1 MARKDPYDPEEGIID
16 LFDIVDDPEASPEP
30 EPRGALHDDGGQAL
44 PGQPEAADPETPPGE
59 ESERVVSRYPFE
71 NSDDFLEEIE
81 KTPLMT
87 LLPPKGE
94 VSALPEEPVS
104 DGAEEEA
111 PAESLGEPV
120 REDPDEALIRAFE
133 AEMAKAGAVVHGYGV
148 ETAPGMADASG
159 VPDET
164 EAPALSAG
172 AVDQAFAEM
181 HLEAQEPPVPEPAE
195 RTYAE
200 DLELLFGD
208 APVADAPQVEPSP
221 VAPEPAMEAPM
232 LVSPEGEEG
241 SKAEP
246 GLSRQAEAAP
256 EGAGEEPSEALPSSV
271 SADEVAEPLP
281 EPSGDGSDRALAF
294 VPVAVPG
301 VPVSAAVPQAEPS
314 CGHEM
319 EERII
324 RLEEALSRLNE
335 RVVALEQRADGAA
348 EQDLNVSAISGDIQS
363 LLTEGNALCGQLKS
377 LAAELGSTPSGVS
390 AEAPEAAPLPGSSAE
405 VAEEPPFPP
414 VPSRSAEIPWES
426 SSQEADPDDGPDV
439 LGLALESLER
449 RLALLE
455 SRPVQAPDAAGIVQ
469 DVLALVRVDMEKA
482 SEEQEASA
490 RALEQ
495 LERRVQELESRP
507 LPQLILPD
515 LPDTEAITA
524 DVMSRIQNELDRIA
538 AEAAKQA
545 GRAMLPHVALPL
557 NDFAAVCK
565 AFADFDV
572 VLFFYEGGGAP
583 LREALHPGQ
592 YKRVAIVTGS
602 EGGFSVEEAEAA
614 KAAGAVTVGLGPRIL
629 RCETAPL
636 AALTSVMLLTGNLE

>member
-44 PGQPEAADPETPPGE
+44 PGQPEAADPETPTGE

-94 VSALPEEPVS
+94 ASALPEEPVS

-120 REDPDEALIRAFE
+120 REEPDEALIRAFE

-159 VPDET
+159 IPDET
-164 EAPALSAG
+164 EAPALSTG
-172 AVDQAFAEM
+172 AVDQEFAEM

-195 RTYAE
+195 RPYAE

-256 EGAGEEPSEALPSSV
+256 EGAVEEPSEALPSSV

-377 LAAELGSTPSGVS
+377 LAAELGSTPSGVYAS
-390 AEAPEAAPLPGSSAE
+390 APEAAPLPGSSAE

-414 VPSRSAEIPWES
+414 IPSRSAEIPWES
-426 SSQEADPDDGPDV
+426 SSPEADPDDGPDV

-538 AEAAKQA
+538 AEAAA
-545 GRAMLPHVALPL
+545 RV
-557 NDFAAVCK
+557 
-565 AFADFDV
+565 
-572 VLFFYEGGGAP
+572 
-583 LREALHPGQ
+583 LREE
-592 YKRVAIVTGS
+592 I
-602 EGGFSVEEAEAA
+602 
-614 KAAGAVTVGLGPRIL
+614 AGLMGK
-629 RCETAPL
+629 
-636 AALTSVMLLTGNLE
+636 

>member
-87 LLPPKGE
+87 LLPPKDE
-94 VSALPEEPVS
+94 ASALPEEPVS

-120 REDPDEALIRAFE
+120 REEPDEALIRAFE

-159 VPDET
+159 VSDET
-164 EAPALSAG
+164 EATALSAG

-221 VAPEPAMEAPM
+221 VAPEP
-232 LVSPEGEEG
+232 VGG
-241 SKAEP
+241 SHAGFSRRGG
-246 GLSRQAEAAP
+246 GLESRTRPFRQAEAAP

-294 VPVAVPG
+294 VPVAVPD

-377 LAAELGSTPSGVS
+377 LAAELGSTPSGVY

-405 VAEEPPFPP
+405 VAEEPSFPP

-538 AEAAKQA
+538 AEAAA
-545 GRAMLPHVALPL
+545 RV
-557 NDFAAVCK
+557 
-565 AFADFDV
+565 
-572 VLFFYEGGGAP
+572 
-583 LREALHPGQ
+583 LREE
-592 YKRVAIVTGS
+592 I
-602 EGGFSVEEAEAA
+602 
-614 KAAGAVTVGLGPRIL
+614 AGLMGK
-629 RCETAPL
+629 
-636 AALTSVMLLTGNLE
+636 

>member
-44 PGQPEAADPETPPGE
+44 PGQPEAADPETPTGE

-94 VSALPEEPVS
+94 ASALPEEPVS

-120 REDPDEALIRAFE
+120 REEPDEALIRAFE

-164 EAPALSAG
+164 EAPALSTG

-181 HLEAQEPPVPEPAE
+181 HLEVQEPPVPEPSE
-195 RTYAE
+195 RPYAE

-208 APVADAPQVEPSP
+208 APVADAPQVGPSP

-256 EGAGEEPSEALPSSV
+256 EGAVEEPSEALPSSV

-377 LAAELGSTPSGVS
+377 LAAELGSTPSGVYAS
-390 AEAPEAAPLPGSSAE
+390 APEAAPLPGSSAE

-414 VPSRSAEIPWES
+414 IPSRSAEIPWES
-426 SSQEADPDDGPDV
+426 SSPEADPDDGPDV

-538 AEAAKQA
+538 AEAAA
-545 GRAMLPHVALPL
+545 RV
-557 NDFAAVCK
+557 
-565 AFADFDV
+565 
-572 VLFFYEGGGAP
+572 
-583 LREALHPGQ
+583 LREE
-592 YKRVAIVTGS
+592 I
-602 EGGFSVEEAEAA
+602 
-614 KAAGAVTVGLGPRIL
+614 AGLMGK
-629 RCETAPL
+629 
-636 AALTSVMLLTGNLE
+636 

>member
-44 PGQPEAADPETPPGE
+44 PGQPEAADPETPTGE

-94 VSALPEEPVS
+94 ASALPEEPVS

-120 REDPDEALIRAFE
+120 REEPDEALIRAFE

-181 HLEAQEPPVPEPAE
+181 HLEAQEPPVPESAE

-232 LVSPEGEEG
+232 LVSPEGEE
-241 SKAEP
+241 
-246 GLSRQAEAAP
+246 
-256 EGAGEEPSEALPSSV
+256 ALPSSV
-271 SADEVAEPLP
+271 AADEVAEPLP

-294 VPVAVPG
+294 VPVAVPD

-426 SSQEADPDDGPDV
+426 SSPEADPDDGPDV

-538 AEAAKQA
+538 AEAAA
-545 GRAMLPHVALPL
+545 RV
-557 NDFAAVCK
+557 
-565 AFADFDV
+565 
-572 VLFFYEGGGAP
+572 
-583 LREALHPGQ
+583 LREE
-592 YKRVAIVTGS
+592 I
-602 EGGFSVEEAEAA
+602 
-614 KAAGAVTVGLGPRIL
+614 AGLMGK
-629 RCETAPL
+629 
-636 AALTSVMLLTGNLE
+636 

>member
-1 MARKDPYDPEEGIID
+1 MARKDPYDQEEGIID

-44 PGQPEAADPETPPGE
+44 PGQPEAADPETPTGE

-94 VSALPEEPVS
+94 ASALPEEPVS

-120 REDPDEALIRAFE
+120 REEPDEALIRAFE
-133 AEMAKAGAVVHGYGV
+133 AEMAKAGAAVHGYGV
-148 ETAPGMADASG
+148 ETDPGMADASG

-181 HLEAQEPPVPEPAE
+181 HLEVQEPPVPEPSE
-195 RTYAE
+195 RPYAE

-208 APVADAPQVEPSP
+208 APVADAPQVGPSP

-256 EGAGEEPSEALPSSV
+256 EGAVEEPSEALPSSV

-377 LAAELGSTPSGVS
+377 LAAELGSTPSGVYAS
-390 AEAPEAAPLPGSSAE
+390 APEAAPLPGSSAE

-414 VPSRSAEIPWES
+414 IPSRSAEIPWES
-426 SSQEADPDDGPDV
+426 SSPEADPDDGPDV

-538 AEAAKQA
+538 AEAAA
-545 GRAMLPHVALPL
+545 RV
-557 NDFAAVCK
+557 
-565 AFADFDV
+565 
-572 VLFFYEGGGAP
+572 
-583 LREALHPGQ
+583 LREE
-592 YKRVAIVTGS
+592 I
-602 EGGFSVEEAEAA
+602 
-614 KAAGAVTVGLGPRIL
+614 AGLMGK
-629 RCETAPL
+629 
-636 AALTSVMLLTGNLE
+636 

>member
-1 MARKDPYDPEEGIID
+1 
-16 LFDIVDDPEASPEP
+16 
-30 EPRGALHDDGGQAL
+30 
-44 PGQPEAADPETPPGE
+44 
-59 ESERVVSRYPFE
+59 
-71 NSDDFLEEIE
+71 
-81 KTPLMT
+81 
-87 LLPPKGE
+87 
-94 VSALPEEPVS
+94 
-104 DGAEEEA
+104 
-111 PAESLGEPV
+111 
-120 REDPDEALIRAFE
+120 
-133 AEMAKAGAVVHGYGV
+133 
-148 ETAPGMADASG
+148 
-159 VPDET
+159 
-164 EAPALSAG
+164 
-172 AVDQAFAEM
+172 
-181 HLEAQEPPVPEPAE
+181 
-195 RTYAE
+195 
-200 DLELLFGD
+200 
-208 APVADAPQVEPSP
+208 
-221 VAPEPAMEAPM
+221 M

-281 EPSGDGSDRALAF
+281 EPSGDV

-390 AEAPEAAPLPGSSAE
+390 AEAPEAAPPPGSSAE

-414 VPSRSAEIPWES
+414 VHSRSAEIPWES

-455 SRPVQAPDAAGIVQ
+455 SRPVQAPDAADIVQ

-482 SEEQEASA
+482 SEEQEAGGSPTPA
-490 RALEQ
+490 RAVPIAPGRGPKLPAP
-495 LERRVQELESRP
+495 RRLFPCPHGRE
-507 LPQLILPD
+507 I
-515 LPDTEAITA
+515 
-524 DVMSRIQNELDRIA
+524 
-538 AEAAKQA
+538 
-545 GRAMLPHVALPL
+545 GRAHV
-557 NDFAAVCK
+557 
-565 AFADFDV
+565 
-572 VLFFYEGGGAP
+572 
-583 LREALHPGQ
+583 
-592 YKRVAIVTGS
+592 
-602 EGGFSVEEAEAA
+602 
-614 KAAGAVTVGLGPRIL
+614 
-629 RCETAPL
+629 
-636 AALTSVMLLTGNLE
+636 

>member
-44 PGQPEAADPETPPGE
+44 PGQPEAADPETPTGE

-94 VSALPEEPVS
+94 ASALPEEPVS

-120 REDPDEALIRAFE
+120 REEPDEALIRAFE

-164 EAPALSAG
+164 EAPALSTD
-172 AVDQAFAEM
+172 AVDQEFAEM
-181 HLEAQEPPVPEPAE
+181 HLEAQEPPIPEPAE
-195 RTYAE
+195 RPYAE

-246 GLSRQAEAAP
+246 GLSQQAAQ
-256 EGAGEEPSEALPSSV
+256 EGAVEEPAEALPSSA

-281 EPSGDGSDRALAF
+281 EPSGDGADRALAF

-314 CGHEM
+314 CGEM

-377 LAAELGSTPSGVS
+377 LAAELGSTPSGVY

-405 VAEEPPFPP
+405 VAEEPTFPP

-538 AEAAKQA
+538 AEAAA
-545 GRAMLPHVALPL
+545 RV
-557 NDFAAVCK
+557 
-565 AFADFDV
+565 
-572 VLFFYEGGGAP
+572 
-583 LREALHPGQ
+583 LREE
-592 YKRVAIVTGS
+592 I
-602 EGGFSVEEAEAA
+602 
-614 KAAGAVTVGLGPRIL
+614 AGLMGK
-629 RCETAPL
+629 
-636 AALTSVMLLTGNLE
+636 

>member
-44 PGQPEAADPETPPGE
+44 PGQPEAADPETPTGE

-94 VSALPEEPVS
+94 ASALPEEPVS

-120 REDPDEALIRAFE
+120 REEPDEALIRAFE

-164 EAPALSAG
+164 EAPALSTD
-172 AVDQAFAEM
+172 AVDQEFAEM
-181 HLEAQEPPVPEPAE
+181 HLEAQEPPIPEPAE
-195 RTYAE
+195 RQYAE

-246 GLSRQAEAAP
+246 GLSQQAAQ
-256 EGAGEEPSEALPSSV
+256 EGAVEEPAEALPSSA

-281 EPSGDGSDRALAF
+281 EPSGDGADRALAF

-314 CGHEM
+314 CGEM

-377 LAAELGSTPSGVS
+377 LAAELGSTPSGVY

-405 VAEEPPFPP
+405 VAEEPPSPP

-538 AEAAKQA
+538 AEAAA
-545 GRAMLPHVALPL
+545 RV
-557 NDFAAVCK
+557 
-565 AFADFDV
+565 
-572 VLFFYEGGGAP
+572 
-583 LREALHPGQ
+583 LREE
-592 YKRVAIVTGS
+592 I
-602 EGGFSVEEAEAA
+602 
-614 KAAGAVTVGLGPRIL
+614 AGLMGK
-629 RCETAPL
+629 
-636 AALTSVMLLTGNLE
+636 

>member
-44 PGQPEAADPETPPGE
+44 PGQPEAADPETPTGE

-94 VSALPEEPVS
+94 ASALPEEPVS

-120 REDPDEALIRAFE
+120 REEPDEALIRAFE

-281 EPSGDGSDRALAF
+281 EPSGDV

-390 AEAPEAAPLPGSSAE
+390 AEAPEAAPPPGSSAE

-538 AEAAKQA
+538 AEAAA
-545 GRAMLPHVALPL
+545 RV
-557 NDFAAVCK
+557 
-565 AFADFDV
+565 
-572 VLFFYEGGGAP
+572 
-583 LREALHPGQ
+583 LREE
-592 YKRVAIVTGS
+592 I
-602 EGGFSVEEAEAA
+602 
-614 KAAGAVTVGLGPRIL
+614 AGLMGK
-629 RCETAPL
+629 
-636 AALTSVMLLTGNLE
+636 

>member
-94 VSALPEEPVS
+94 ASALPEEPVS

-148 ETAPGMADASG
+148 ETVPGMADASG

-164 EAPALSAG
+164 EAPALSSD
-172 AVDQAFAEM
+172 AVDQEFAEM

-195 RTYAE
+195 RPYAE

-208 APVADAPQVEPSP
+208 APVADAPQVGPSP

-241 SKAEP
+241 SKADP
-246 GLSRQAEAAP
+246 GLSQQAEAAP
-256 EGAGEEPSEALPSSV
+256 EGAVEEPSEALPSSV

-281 EPSGDGSDRALAF
+281 EPSGDGTDRTLAF
-294 VPVAVPG
+294 VPVAVPD

-426 SSQEADPDDGPDV
+426 SSPEADPDDGPDV

-538 AEAAKQA
+538 AEAAA
-545 GRAMLPHVALPL
+545 RV
-557 NDFAAVCK
+557 
-565 AFADFDV
+565 
-572 VLFFYEGGGAP
+572 
-583 LREALHPGQ
+583 LREE
-592 YKRVAIVTGS
+592 I
-602 EGGFSVEEAEAA
+602 
-614 KAAGAVTVGLGPRIL
+614 AGLMGK
-629 RCETAPL
+629 
-636 AALTSVMLLTGNLE
+636 

>member
-44 PGQPEAADPETPPGE
+44 PGQPEATDPETPPGE

-87 LLPPKGE
+87 LLPPKDE
-94 VSALPEEPVS
+94 ASALPEEPVS

-120 REDPDEALIRAFE
+120 REEPDEALIRAFE

-148 ETAPGMADASG
+148 ETAPGMTDASG
-159 VPDET
+159 VSDET
-164 EAPALSAG
+164 EATALSAG

-294 VPVAVPG
+294 VPVAVPD

-377 LAAELGSTPSGVS
+377 LAAELGSTPSGVY

-405 VAEEPPFPP
+405 VAEEPSFPP

-538 AEAAKQA
+538 AEAAA
-545 GRAMLPHVALPL
+545 RV
-557 NDFAAVCK
+557 
-565 AFADFDV
+565 
-572 VLFFYEGGGAP
+572 
-583 LREALHPGQ
+583 LREE
-592 YKRVAIVTGS
+592 I
-602 EGGFSVEEAEAA
+602 
-614 KAAGAVTVGLGPRIL
+614 AGLMGK
-629 RCETAPL
+629 
-636 AALTSVMLLTGNLE
+636 

>member
-94 VSALPEEPVS
+94 ASALPEEPVS

-120 REDPDEALIRAFE
+120 REEPDEALIRAFE

-148 ETAPGMADASG
+148 ETAPGMANASG

-164 EAPALSAG
+164 EAPALSAD
-172 AVDQAFAEM
+172 AVDQEFAEM

-195 RTYAE
+195 RPYAE

-256 EGAGEEPSEALPSSV
+256 EGAGEEPS
-271 SADEVAEPLP
+271 ADKVAEPLP
-281 EPSGDGSDRALAF
+281 EPSGDGTDRALAF
-294 VPVAVPG
+294 VPVAVSD

-377 LAAELGSTPSGVS
+377 LAAELGSTPSGVY

-426 SSQEADPDDGPDV
+426 SSPEADPDDGPDV

-538 AEAAKQA
+538 AEAAA
-545 GRAMLPHVALPL
+545 RV
-557 NDFAAVCK
+557 
-565 AFADFDV
+565 
-572 VLFFYEGGGAP
+572 
-583 LREALHPGQ
+583 LREE
-592 YKRVAIVTGS
+592 I
-602 EGGFSVEEAEAA
+602 
-614 KAAGAVTVGLGPRIL
+614 AGLMGK
-629 RCETAPL
+629 
-636 AALTSVMLLTGNLE
+636 

>member
-44 PGQPEAADPETPPGE
+44 PGQPEAADPETPTGE

-94 VSALPEEPVS
+94 ASALPEEPVS

-120 REDPDEALIRAFE
+120 REEPDEALIRAFE

-164 EAPALSAG
+164 EAPALSTG
-172 AVDQAFAEM
+172 AVDQEFAEM
-181 HLEAQEPPVPEPAE
+181 YLEAQEPPVPEPAE
-195 RTYAE
+195 RPYAE

-294 VPVAVPG
+294 VPVAVPD

-390 AEAPEAAPLPGSSAE
+390 AEAPESAPLPGSSAE

-426 SSQEADPDDGPDV
+426 SSPEADPDDGPDV

-538 AEAAKQA
+538 AEAAA
-545 GRAMLPHVALPL
+545 RV
-557 NDFAAVCK
+557 
-565 AFADFDV
+565 
-572 VLFFYEGGGAP
+572 
-583 LREALHPGQ
+583 LREE
-592 YKRVAIVTGS
+592 I
-602 EGGFSVEEAEAA
+602 
-614 KAAGAVTVGLGPRIL
+614 AGLMGK
-629 RCETAPL
+629 
-636 AALTSVMLLTGNLE
+636 

>member
-44 PGQPEAADPETPPGE
+44 PGQPEAAEPETPPGE

-94 VSALPEEPVS
+94 ASALPEEPVS

-120 REDPDEALIRAFE
+120 REEPDEALIRAFE

-164 EAPALSAG
+164 EAPALSTE
-172 AVDQAFAEM
+172 AVDQEFAEM
-181 HLEAQEPPVPEPAE
+181 HPEAQESSVPEPAE

-241 SKAEP
+241 SKADP
-246 GLSRQAEAAP
+246 GSSQQAEAAP
-256 EGAGEEPSEALPSSV
+256 EGAAEEPSESLPSSV
-271 SADEVAEPLP
+271 SADDVAEPLP
-281 EPSGDGSDRALAF
+281 EPSEDGTDRALAS
-294 VPVAVPG
+294 VPVAVPD
-301 VPVSAAVPQAEPS
+301 VPVSAAEPQAEPS

-335 RVVALEQRADGAA
+335 RVVALEQRADDAA

-377 LAAELGSTPSGVS
+377 LAAELGSTPSGVY
-390 AEAPEAAPLPGSSAE
+390 AEAPEAAPLPGTSAE
-405 VAEEPPFPP
+405 VAEEPAFPP
-414 VPSRSAEIPWES
+414 VPSHSAEIPWES
-426 SSQEADPDDGPDV
+426 SSPEADPDDGPDV

-583 LREALHPGQ
+583 LREVLHPGQ

>member
-1 MARKDPYDPEEGIID
+1 MARKDPYDPEKGIID

-44 PGQPEAADPETPPGE
+44 PGQPEAADPETPTGE

-87 LLPPKGE
+87 LLPPKCE
-94 VSALPEEPVS
+94 ASALPEEPVS

-120 REDPDEALIRAFE
+120 REEPDEALIRAFE
-133 AEMAKAGAVVHGYGV
+133 AEMAKAGAVVHEYDV
-148 ETAPGMADASG
+148 KTAPGMADASG
-159 VPDET
+159 VSDET
-164 EAPALSAG
+164 EAPALSTG

-181 HLEAQEPPVPEPAE
+181 HLEVQEPPVPEPAE
-195 RTYAE
+195 RPYAE

-246 GLSRQAEAAP
+246 GLSQQAEAAP
-256 EGAGEEPSEALPSSV
+256 EGAVEEPSEALPSSV

-426 SSQEADPDDGPDV
+426 SSPEADPDDGPDV

-455 SRPVQAPDAAGIVQ
+455 SRSVQAPDAAGIVQ

-538 AEAAKQA
+538 AEAAA
-545 GRAMLPHVALPL
+545 RV
-557 NDFAAVCK
+557 
-565 AFADFDV
+565 
-572 VLFFYEGGGAP
+572 
-583 LREALHPGQ
+583 LREE
-592 YKRVAIVTGS
+592 I
-602 EGGFSVEEAEAA
+602 
-614 KAAGAVTVGLGPRIL
+614 AGLMGK
-629 RCETAPL
+629 
-636 AALTSVMLLTGNLE
+636 